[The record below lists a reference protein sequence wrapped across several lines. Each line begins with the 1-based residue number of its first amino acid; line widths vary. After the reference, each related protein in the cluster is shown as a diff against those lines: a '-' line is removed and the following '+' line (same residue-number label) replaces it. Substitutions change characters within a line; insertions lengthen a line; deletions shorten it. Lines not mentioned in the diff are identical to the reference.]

1 VGRTFAGA
9 ARGIRKKRA
18 QAITQRCRDSAFKN
32 SKRRANTNI
41 FSIFAK
47 AKQQGIDDLT
57 KNLHEDGA
65 DAVGDDDDED
75 EREHRK

>member
-1 VGRTFAGA
+1 MLVLHGESDK
-9 ARGIRKKRA
+9 IWRA

-32 SKRRANTNI
+32 AKRRANTNI

-57 KNLHEDGA
+57 KNLHEDSA